1 MLFIS
6 KTILQNCLLLLK
18 WHIRVILVLAK
29 IKISPPPKKFF
40 NIDFRRYETCLSQ
53 SLSSLVI
60 NLQIEFMSYLE
71 GEFC

>member
-1 MLFIS
+1 MTYSCYFS
-6 KTILQNCLLLLK
+6 FGKNQDF
-18 WHIRVILVLAK
+18 
-29 IKISPPPKKFF
+29 PPPKKFF